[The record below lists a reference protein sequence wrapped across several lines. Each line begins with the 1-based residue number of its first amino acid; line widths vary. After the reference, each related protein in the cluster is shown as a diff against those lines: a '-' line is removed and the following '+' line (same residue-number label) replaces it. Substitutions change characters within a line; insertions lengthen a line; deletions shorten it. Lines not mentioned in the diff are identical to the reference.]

1 MDGIKVLDCT
11 LRDGGYCNRWEF
23 GDGNISKILHSL
35 IEAEIDII
43 ECGYLSDRAKRD
55 QKRSMYAKME
65 DVPEVIPENGS
76 DKLFVVMMNWNEYD
90 PMQLPEC
97 GRTMIGGVRVA
108 FHKEHREEGLEV
120 CRLIKEKGYK
130 VFVQAM
136 VSLDYSDQEFLD
148 LIEKAN
154 EIMPY
159 AFYIVDSFGVMKKK
173 DLMHLFY
180 MLEKNL
186 SEDIWIGFHS
196 HNNLQLAYA
205 NAQSLVDL
213 PMKRNLIIDASV
225 YGMGRGAGNLNTEL
239 FVEYLNESCNKDYKI
254 EPLLEIIDEILSIFY
269 AREPWGYTLPNYLSA
284 IHKIHPNY
292 ALYLD
297 AKKTLTVKEMDKIF
311 SAFDAGKGA
320 SFDQDYI
327 EKMYVGFLDKKTE
340 VEETSGTKVFQGRT
354 VLLVAPGNSIVAERD
369 RIIACASQKEVTTVS
384 VNFEYPEVESDFIFL
399 SNLRRYRELDKGLL
413 KKCIVTSNIPADNV
427 LLKVSYQ
434 KLLNSEK
441 YVEDNAGLLLI
452 NLLIQSGAKKVLLAG
467 FDGYSSEES
476 ENYALSNMVVYRRKE
491 VLKEMNI
498 EMQRVLQDYGRQI
511 EIEFL
516 TRQKYVSLH

>member
-1 MDGIKVLDCT
+1 
-11 LRDGGYCNRWEF
+11 
-23 GDGNISKILHSL
+23 
-35 IEAEIDII
+35 
-43 ECGYLSDRAKRD
+43 
-55 QKRSMYAKME
+55 
-65 DVPEVIPENGS
+65 
-76 DKLFVVMMNWNEYD
+76 
-90 PMQLPEC
+90 
-97 GRTMIGGVRVA
+97 
-108 FHKEHREEGLEV
+108 
-120 CRLIKEKGYK
+120 
-130 VFVQAM
+130 
-136 VSLDYSDQEFLD
+136 
-148 LIEKAN
+148 
-154 EIMPY
+154 
-159 AFYIVDSFGVMKKK
+159 
-173 DLMHLFY
+173 
-180 MLEKNL
+180 
-186 SEDIWIGFHS
+186 
-196 HNNLQLAYA
+196 
-205 NAQSLVDL
+205 
-213 PMKRNLIIDASV
+213 MKRNLIIDASV

-340 VEETSGTKVFQGRT
+340 VKETSGTKAFQGRT
-354 VLLVAPGNSIVAERD
+354 VLLVAPGNSIVEERD

-491 VLKEMNI
+491 ALKEMNI